1 MTTTLDKERLMST
14 IIETK
19 PRFASKTL
27 FAAPAKTRTLDDLIG
42 DVRNE
47 LVADRTATCPSCHG
61 SMRPVH
67 GRSREVVTGGRC
79 RNCGATLS

>member
-1 MTTTLDKERLMST
+1 MTITVDKERLMST

-27 FAAPAKTRTLDDLIG
+27 FGAPAKTRSLDDLIG
-42 DVRNE
+42 EVRNE
-47 LVADRTATCPSCHG
+47 LVANRVATCPSCQG

-67 GRSREVVTGGRC
+67 GRGRTVVTGGRC

>member
-1 MTTTLDKERLMST
+1 MTITLDKERLMST

-19 PRFASKTL
+19 PRFAHKTL

-42 DVRNE
+42 NVRDE
-47 LVADRTATCPSCHG
+47 LVANRTASCPSCRG
-61 SMRPVH
+61 AMRPVH